1 MNPHGSNSYSTYTV
15 GCVDPPYCVVGCVD
29 PPYYTVFFLF
39 HFVSPSDMKV
49 KLAVRENQCCGAGAG
64 GSETIWD
71 LEPEPEPKL
80 NF

>member
-15 GCVDPPYCVVGCVD
+15 GRVDPPYCVVGCVD

-49 KLAVRENQCCGAGAG
+49 KLAVRETQKTSVA
-64 GSETIWD
+64 
-71 LEPEPEPKL
+71 EPEPVDPKL
-80 NF
+80 FGTWSQSRSRN